1 MNINLFFVVIF
12 SGLSV
17 IFLLF
22 KPLDVKQQEFKD
34 IPLFELMSFTLYELD
49 NKGLTTLMNGTKAIK
64 YTNRYKVDNINY
76 TDNSKKYIANIKADI
91 GLYKDETIDLK
102 GNVVYS
108 REDGLIFETQKALY
122 NKKTSIAYV
131 NEKYVLY
138 RQHDRVEGS
147 SLVYNN
153 ILNKTYSKN
162 VVAKYQMK
170 ER

>member
-122 NKKTSIAYV
+122 NKKTGVAHT
-131 NEKYVLY
+131 NKKYVLY
-138 RQHDRVEGS
+138 KQKNRVKGS
-147 SLVYNN
+147 SLIYNN
-153 ILNKTYSKN
+153 VLNKTYSKN